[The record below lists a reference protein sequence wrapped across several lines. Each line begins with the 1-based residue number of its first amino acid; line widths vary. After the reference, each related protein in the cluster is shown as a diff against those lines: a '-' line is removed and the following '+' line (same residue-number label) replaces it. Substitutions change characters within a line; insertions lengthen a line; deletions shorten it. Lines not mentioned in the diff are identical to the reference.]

1 MTRRTHHFTVS
12 VLALAALALSATSPA
27 QAQRAGEIFGGDLPQ
42 EYANDISSKFD
53 QMRVEQMKNDPAFLE
68 QFYSRGQLD
77 TFFANTV
84 AKLTVY
90 PDGSYLAYARPGGEL
105 VEIELG
111 RKRFAPAADALA
123 SEPWLLKAGE
133 LATPKR
139 PQPIALRLAAGG
151 NEMSVECLNRLER
164 TDKTI
169 TYYVGPLNGLVCL
182 GLVDDEAPPFDE
194 VLRTADSRIGAV
206 AAPGS

>member
-1 MTRRTHHFTVS
+1 MTRRSHPITVS
-12 VLALAALALSATSPA
+12 LLALAALALSATSPA
-27 QAQRAGEIFGGDLPQ
+27 AAQRAGEIFGGDLPQ

-53 QMRVEQMKNDPAFLE
+53 QMRVEEMKNDPAFLE
-68 QFYSRGQLD
+68 QFYSRDQLD

-84 AKLTVY
+84 VKLTVY
-90 PDGSYLAYARPGGEL
+90 PDGSYLAYARPGGDL
-105 VEIELG
+105 VAIELG
-111 RKRFAPAADALA
+111 RKRFAPDAELLA
-123 SEPWLLKAGE
+123 SDPWLMKAGE

-139 PQPIALRLAAGG
+139 PQPIVLRLAARGS
-151 NEMSVECLNRLER
+151 ETSVECLNRLER
-164 TDKTI
+164 TEETI

-194 VLRTADSRIGAV
+194 VLRTADSRAGGV